1 MAKNVDYSK
10 FSSEQLAAARLITD
24 PEAKL
29 TNAQIAEQVG
39 ISERTLYRWR
49 EKEDYAELLESLSD
63 RIMKTFISEV
73 DKAVMK
79 SVKQGSVKAMEL
91 AYKRSGKLV
100 DKKEISSDVDVTVSG
115 VGDKSNE
122 ELMAEVAEMEKKAG
136 LSE

>member
-10 FSSEQLAAARLITD
+10 FSSEQLAAARLLTD
-24 PEAKL
+24 PETRM
-29 TNAQIAEQVG
+29 TNAEIAKEVG

-49 EKEDYAELLESLSD
+49 EKEDYAELLETLSD

-79 SVKQGSVKAMEL
+79 SVKSGSVKAMEL

-100 DKKEISSDVDVTVSG
+100 DKREVTSDVDVTVNG

-122 ELMAEVAEMEKKAG
+122 ELMAELAEMEKKAG

>member
-1 MAKNVDYSK
+1 MAKNVDLSK
-10 FSSEQLAAARLITD
+10 FSSEQLAAARLLTD
-24 PEAKL
+24 PDCKL
-29 TNAQIAEQVG
+29 TYAQIAEQVG
-39 ISERTLYRWR
+39 ISDRTLYRWR
-49 EKEDYAELLESLSD
+49 EKEDFVDLIEQLSD

-100 DKKEISSDVDVTVSG
+100 DKKEVTSDVDVTVSG
-115 VGDKSNE
+115 VGDKTNE
-122 ELMAEVAEMEKKAG
+122 ELMAEVAAMEKKAG